1 MKVCTLSSF
10 ACLLFL
16 TTSFTLVAAQASYNI
31 SDLGT
36 LGSGGYSVSRG
47 VNVAGQVTGATGAG
61 ASSEVFFY
69 ANGSMTNLGTLGGTS
84 GIGNAINTSGQVAG
98 YSQNA
103 SGTYRAFLSSGSN
116 LLDIGDLG
124 GGSAVGYAIND
135 LGHVVGSAVTT
146 NGENHP
152 FLYRNGRMIDLGT
165 LGSSGNDWWNVALRH
180 QQCRGSHGH
189 VLRRSGKLLRLRL
202 EKRKDD
208 QDGNLGR
215 PMEPGLRH

>member
-16 TTSFTLVAAQASYNI
+16 TTSSALVAAQASYTI

-36 LGSGGYSVSRG
+36 LGGYSVSRG

-61 ASSEVFFY
+61 AKSEAFLY
-69 ANGSMTNLGTLGGTS
+69 SNGSMTNLGTLGGTS

-116 LLDIGDLG
+116 LLDIEIGRG
-124 GGSAVGYAIND
+124 
-135 LGHVVGSAVTT
+135 VV
-146 NGENHP
+146 
-152 FLYRNGRMIDLGT
+152 
-165 LGSSGNDWWNVALRH
+165 
-180 QQCRGSHGH
+180 
-189 VLRRSGKLLRLRL
+189 
-202 EKRKDD
+202 
-208 QDGNLGR
+208 
-215 PMEPGLRH
+215 